1 MKNYT
6 VEFEVQPGIY
16 QNVIVDH
23 IEASSPAEALALAR
37 QWLIENGMD
46 PMEVIILSVKNIVR
60 EEGGDRIWTF

>member
-16 QNVIVDH
+16 QNVIVDY
-23 IEASSPAEALALAR
+23 IEASSPSEALDLAC

>member
-16 QNVIVDH
+16 QNVIGDY
-23 IEASSPAEALALAR
+23 IEASCPSEALDLAC

-46 PMEVIILSVKNIVR
+46 PMEVIILSVGNMVR
-60 EEGGDRIWTF
+60 EEGDDRIWTF